1 MCIDDNI
8 PADNYCGIILKA
20 EQQEDTD
27 IYGNVKWRRIYLWID
42 VAKGLYQGYF
52 TRNYLKW
59 GKQEWQGVMSIYLPN
74 SDDCSAPDDTKKYQ
88 QYMQNL
94 QVLQQYNQLD
104 SLSGGF
110 VGLLIPIQVYN
121 DDVGAIRVKNYC
133 LSSNYQ
139 IDPTFA
145 DTDLSHYAQVD
156 DIQYYSPHTNL
167 SNAITPTVVN
177 NECISPARNI
187 AARRKHRTQI
197 VTPTANIPM
206 TVASPQ
212 PPPLIITEP
221 VSAEEAVNTLVSMY
235 SNDCLIDLYKRYL
248 AENFLPHDLQRQTNS
263 LNTLYQRLN
272 EESREICFTSI
283 TSLCSCDIKNYDNP
297 ICNQHDY
304 DRYINFA
311 DTVTRLIG
319 NPIGQYCRL
328 YKYLSAYYYRYFS
341 NYNFSVVTDKYTDNL
356 ADLTNDDKSERYNLQ
371 KQFRVKM
378 YSVIYPN
385 SAINPLWIVDDIPA
399 NEYIKNRYGLA
410 LDMDTNKIRFRVE
423 EEVFGM
429 KGYVGVDIKT
439 GLSMYRSTK
448 NDR

>member
-248 AENFLPHDLQRQTNS
+248 AINLLPHSFERTTNG
-263 LNTLYQRLN
+263 LGALWERLKHSYAII
-272 EESREICFTSI
+272 EFVSI
-283 TSLCSCDIKNYDNP
+283 TNLHISDIDKYDNP
-297 ICNQHDY
+297 LSDQKQY
-304 DRYINFA
+304 VKYIEFA
-311 DTVTRLIG
+311 NTVNKLIG
-319 NPIGQYCRL
+319 QPMGQYCRL
-328 YKYLSAYYYRYFS
+328 YKYLCAYNERYFAKS
-341 NYNFSVVTDKYTDNL
+341 HFEY
-356 ADLTNDDKSERYNLQ
+356 LTNQYAVDIIKLDDDKLEAYNRQ
-371 KQFRVKM
+371 KQFRKLM
-378 YSVIYPN
+378 YDIIYPN
-385 SAINPLWIVDDIPA
+385 SAIQPLWIVDDIYA
-399 NEYIKNRYGLA
+399 IEFEKNHCGLEID
-410 LDMDTNKIRFRVE
+410 LDTETIRFRKVE
-423 EEVFGM
+423 EILTPENL
-429 KGYVGVDIKT
+429 KIGVDIKT